1 MSQNSLQKLD
11 TIKNK
16 IYTIRGKQVML
27 DSDLASLYN
36 VETKSLNLAVKRNID
51 RFPNSFRF
59 QLNNGEYQ
67 RLRLQIETSKRNRG
81 GRRYIP
87 FVFTEQGIAMLS
99 AVLKSEVAVNV
110 SVQIMEAF
118 VSMRHFIQNNAD
130 IFKRL
135 DTLEIKQLET
145 DGKIGKVLNALDN
158 KQIQPKQG
166 IFFEGQIF
174 DAYVIMSQIIKSAQ
188 KSIVLIDNFID
199 ETVLTLFSKRKKEV
213 TLKILTG
220 KITKQKQLDVK
231 KFNDQFPEA
240 EIIEFNISHDRFII
254 IDEKTIYLLGASLKD
269 LGKKWFGFAKMDV
282 NVKEVIEKVRLYG

>member
-1 MSQNSLQKLD
+1 MGANGLQKLD
-11 TIKNK
+11 DIKSK

-27 DSDLASLYN
+27 DRDLAEFFN
-36 VETKSLNLAVKRNID
+36 VETRAINQAVKRNKE
-51 RFPNSFRF
+51 RFLSEYCFSLEF
-59 QLNNGEYQ
+59 QEFMDLKSQ
-67 RLRLQIETSKRNRG
+67 FVISSWG
-81 GRRYIP
+81 GIRKMP
-87 FVFTEQGIAMLS
+87 HVFTETGVAMLS
-99 AVLKSEVAVNV
+99 TVLKSSVAVEI
-110 SVQIMEAF
+110 SIKIMEAF

-135 DTLEIKQLET
+135 DTLELKQLET
-145 DGKIGKVLNALDN
+145 DGKIGKVLNALEN

-166 IFFEGQIF
+166 IFFDGQIF

-199 ETVLTLFSKRKKEV
+199 ETVLTMFSKRKKGV
-213 TLKILTG
+213 KLKILTR

-240 EIIEFNISHDRFII
+240 EIIEFNVSHDRFII
-254 IDEKTIYLLGASLKD
+254 IDDKTIYLLGASLKD

-282 NVKEVIEKVRLYG
+282 NVREVLEKADIC

>member
-118 VSMRHFIQNNAD
+118 VSMRHFIQNTAD